1 MILLNE
7 KYYKNAEEI
16 CKNECYIF
24 IKFTQSNKLIILG
37 VTYINQTR
45 SVKAELEKIE
55 ETLSI
60 INNKYKSAPIFL
72 GGDFN
77 ARIKNRGT
85 ITEEQLPTEAPFDL
99 NRESLD
105 QIINKRGQE
114 LLNFGDR
121 NEFFIVNGRFTGDQP
136 AKYTYV
142 GTQGSSVIDLVL
154 YNVYAIY
161 LIKDFK
167 VLNIVTKSSHF
178 PVVLELNLNLDNKI
192 NEKNIKWLD
201 KKATDFYNYII
212 FDSNV
217 ALTNFNTN
225 KMYQNIIQTIY
236 KISKDLKMISVDNSK
251 KSKKKPWFDAECNER

>member
-1 MILLNE
+1 MFWNSSGIKNLQDLINVSNDSDILCISETWHLDINKVQIQNKYRCFDSVAIKTADRGRPSGGLMILLNE

-85 ITEEQLPTEAPFDL
+85 IDEEQLPTEAHFDL
-99 NRESLD
+99 SRESLD

-121 NEFFIVNGRFTGDQP
+121 NEFFIVNGRFAGDQP

-154 YNVYAIY
+154 CNVNAIY
-161 LIKDFK
+161 SIKDFK
-167 VLNIVTKSSHF
+167 VQNIVTK
-178 PVVLELNLNLDNKI
+178 
-192 NEKNIKWLD
+192 
-201 KKATDFYNYII
+201 
-212 FDSNV
+212 
-217 ALTNFNTN
+217 
-225 KMYQNIIQTIY
+225 
-236 KISKDLKMISVDNSK
+236 
-251 KSKKKPWFDAECNER
+251 